1 MKRKKRR
8 TVPPRQPG
16 PPGKKPAA
24 DGYSNPAGFLGEAS
38 PLLSSGTFVRSGIS
52 SDPELLTAMYRESWL
67 TMRIIDTPPEDMTRA
82 WYRFSAPLPEEDLEI
97 LRCLEARHSVRQEL
111 TNAIR

>member
-8 TVPPRQPG
+8 TAPPRRAG
-16 PPGKKPAA
+16 PPVKKPAA

-38 PLLSSGTFVRSGIS
+38 PLLSSGTFVRSGVS

-67 TMRIIDTPPEDMTRA
+67 AKRIIDMPSEDMTRA
-82 WYRFSAPLPEEDLEI
+82 WYRLSSSVNPEEIHALRRLEMGLLGFPDI
-97 LRCLEARHSVRQEL
+97 HD
-111 TNAIR
+111 